1 MRLPVLIIGLGLSS
15 LLAFSGIAEIQK
27 IVHEALQEEQQT
39 AHAATMAS
47 KDKMLA
53 HLISKDASFI
63 KFNVRPDHY
72 TNEMQNA
79 IDRFDE
85 SLIEI
90 EKFAKKDRSKR
101 VVEELATLKK
111 AWGEYKNR
119 ALSFLK
125 TKSDKDYDYLT
136 HNAEV
141 VMRLAHRLNQSIKS
155 RVYLLAQPNEALKF
169 TLEFASRMRM
179 LDQRMVDNM
188 LLLLNPKTSYDK
200 KRAQIKLRGSIILFK
215 DDLEGLLKG
224 DPKREIL
231 KVVNPQM
238 RATLLDMKKAFNE
251 LLKIYKD
258 KKISRKDIE
267 KLYELDRALLTQVDK
282 FYRQVSDAMEL

>member
-1 MRLPVLIIGLGLSS
+1 MRLPLLIIGLGLSS

-27 IVHEALQEEQQT
+27 IVHEALQEEQQFV
-39 AHAATMAS
+39 HSATLAS

-63 KFNVRPDHY
+63 KFNVRPKHY
-72 TNEMQNA
+72 THEMKNA
-79 IDRFDE
+79 IERFDE
-85 SLIEI
+85 SLVEI
-90 EKFAKKDRSKR
+90 EKFAKKDKSKE
-101 VVEELATLKK
+101 VVEELATLKE
-111 AWGEYKNR
+111 AWGKYKKR

-125 TKSDKDYDYLT
+125 TKSEEDYKYIT
-136 HNAEV
+136 TNAEI

-155 RVYLLAQPNEALKF
+155 RVYLLEAPNEALKF

-188 LLLLNPKTSYDK
+188 LQLLQPKTPQDR
-200 KRAQIKLRGSIILFK
+200 KRVQIKLRGSIILFR
-215 DDLEGLLKG
+215 DDLKGLLNG

-238 RATLLDMKKAFNE
+238 RATLVKMQKAFDE
-251 LLKIYKD
+251 LMKIYKD
-258 KKISRKDIE
+258 KDISRKDVE
-267 KLYELDRALLTQVDK
+267 KLYQLDRELLTQVDK